1 MKRRSFLDAA
11 AGTFAATAAGIGV
24 PAFAQNAVRQITLGF
39 TSRSSTD
46 WGLYCASHAGFYTAN
61 NLKVDEIVIGSS
73 AGCAQQLTAGSID
86 IGSVSST
93 QIIQAVMGGA
103 PIVEVLNE
111 VITPPYFVLAKKG
124 IANIAALRGKTVIL
138 GGPSDITRVF
148 MDKVIAGN
156 NLKADDVTY
165 TYAGASSDRYA
176 ALVSGGV
183 DAAMLLPPFSFRAT
197 DDGFVTIAEVQKY
210 IPHFPFGGLAAR
222 TAWAKSNPETVAAFD
237 KSYVQGIRWLYNP
250 ANKARAIAILVEV
263 TNSKPDDA
271 SRTYD
276 AYVSHLQLFSKDG
289 RFASADF
296 ALVIDTLLKTDQI
309 KAPAPAPATLYD
321 NHYADVANSQLRR

>member
-1 MKRRSFLDAA
+1 MKRQSVIRTTGAML
-11 AGTFAATAAGIGV
+11 GTTVAGIGV
-24 PAFAQNAVRQITLGF
+24 PAFAQNTGRPLTLGF

-46 WGLYCASHAGFYTAN
+46 WGLYCASRAGFYAAN

-73 AGCAQQLTAGSID
+73 AGCAQQLVAGSID

-93 QIIQAVMGGA
+93 QIVQAVMGGA

-124 IANIAALRGKTVIL
+124 IANIAGLRGKTIIL

-156 NLKADDVTY
+156 NVSPDDITY

-183 DAAMLLPPFSFRAT
+183 DAAMLLPPFSFRAV
-197 DDGFVTIAEVQKY
+197 DDGFAMIAEVQKFV
-210 IPHFPFGGLAAR
+210 PHFPFGGLAAR
-222 TAWAKSNPETVAAFD
+222 IAWAKSNSDVVSAFV
-237 KSYVQGIRWLYNP
+237 KSYVQGVRWLYNP
-250 ANKARAIAILVEV
+250 ANKAHAIQILVDV

-271 SRTYD
+271 LRTYD
-276 AYVSHLQLFSKDG
+276 TYVAHLQLFAKDG

-296 ALVIDTLLKTDQI
+296 ALVLDTLVKTKQVTPPV
-309 KAPAPAPATLYD
+309 PAPAQLYD
-321 NHYADVANSQLRR
+321 NHYADVALSQLRR